1 MDIGVNPVMI
11 VGYFIKEITIMI
23 GHPEEE
29 TINYGRRNKMK
40 KYMWFFIGYMTAIAT
55 IFIASCTITP
65 LQADYST
72 PGHSE
77 AFPLYVKVID

>member
-1 MDIGVNPVMI
+1 M
-11 VGYFIKEITIMI
+11 VG
-23 GHPEEE
+23 
-29 TINYGRRNKMK
+29 RNKMK